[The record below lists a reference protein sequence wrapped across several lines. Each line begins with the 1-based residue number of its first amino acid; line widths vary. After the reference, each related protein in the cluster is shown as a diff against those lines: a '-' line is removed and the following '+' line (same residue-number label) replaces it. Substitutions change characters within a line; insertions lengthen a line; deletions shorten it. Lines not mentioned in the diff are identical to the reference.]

1 VLPHIFIGY
10 SARGSVPLYPLTTI
24 PPYYTTPVYTEI
36 KGRERAA
43 CFLPCMPHHPTGFLP
58 GSPTTKHHY
67 VYTHYRWHSRRHAAT
82 LTPYSACTTMHND
95 HSGLLIC
102 NISSVLFAV
111 FMPPAEQVYLPADI
125 KKPPAFPCGGR
136 G

>member
-1 VLPHIFIGY
+1 MSHY
-10 SARGSVPLYPLTTI
+10 
-24 PPYYTTPVYTEI
+24 
-36 KGRERAA
+36 
-43 CFLPCMPHHPTGFLP
+43 LP
-58 GSPTTKHHY
+58 GILLAILLAFCLASCWQPDCKIPVTC
-67 VYTHYRWHSRRHAAT
+67 THITAGIHAAT
-82 LTPYSACTTMHND
+82 LTPYGAFTAMHND